1 MISARVPHE
10 CIKQNQQ
17 KCSEMSAERAIEI
30 WRIMRRGK
38 DSRQVILS
46 AGDSIASQLAA
57 KGHENRATST
67 ASVDHN

>member
-1 MISARVPHE
+1 
-10 CIKQNQQ
+10 
-17 KCSEMSAERAIEI
+17 
-30 WRIMRRGK
+30 MRRGK

-57 KGHENRATST
+57 KGHENGATST